1 MTSENKPTV
10 EQVLGMMRQAMGSV
24 PPAIEKASQL
34 DEGILHEH
42 LRSKGYAMPAEGA
55 LDEQT
60 RTLVYLSAAL
70 GAGSQACVRAMANKA
85 RAQGIAEEKLLE
97 TLRIARLAAAS
108 KVLADA
114 EPLFDALLNR

>member
-1 MTSENKPTV
+1 MTAENKPTV
-10 EQVLGMMRQAMGSV
+10 EQVLGMMRKAMGAV
-24 PPAIEKASQL
+24 PSAIEKASQL

-70 GAGSQACVRAMANKA
+70 AAGSQACVRAMANKA
-85 RAQGIAEEKLLE
+85 RGQGIAQEKLLE